1 MLQHLNIEN
10 YTLIKHLS
18 IDFEDGFSVITGET
32 GAGKSILLGAL
43 ALLSGQR
50 ADTSLLF
57 DKTKKSIIEA
67 EFRITDYELKDFFDE
82 NDLDY
87 DEVCIIRREITPQ
100 AKSRSFINDTP
111 VSLSILKKIGEF
123 LMDIHL
129 QNTNL
134 LLQNK
139 EFQLKLIDQ
148 YAGLQ
153 KETSEFKALY
163 KKYLALQKEYQ
174 LLFNNVSSQDKD
186 YWEFLYKELEEANL
200 QSGEQQELEHEL
212 GLLSNAEEIK
222 QQLYAVAYHF
232 AEGDTNLLS
241 LLQENVNRLLQI
253 SKYDEGIE
261 ELSKRLQSQII
272 ELKDIVFEI
281 HKINENTQHNPQR
294 IEQINQRLDVLYTL
308 QQKHKVSTEAD
319 LMAIQNHLA
328 EVLER
333 IEHAEEEKQHMLLQ
347 IENEKQILYQKATL
361 LSDKRK
367 AVLKKMETDLQH
379 VLQVLH
385 MPSAHFDIRMEK
397 SEHFHAAGL
406 DKVVF
411 WFTANPGTEM
421 QTLEKSASGGELS
434 RVMLALKSLI
444 SEKNVLPTII
454 FDEIDSGVSGEI
466 SAKMG
471 KVMQKLATYSQIIAI
486 SHVPQI
492 AAKAK
497 NHYVVF
503 KEVIKGETYSNIK
516 KLTHLEHISEI
527 AKMISNE
534 KITESSLSAAKQL
547 ING

>member
-57 DKTKKSIIEA
+57 DKAKKSIIEA

-385 MPSAHFDIRMEK
+385 MPSAHFDIWMEK

>member
-385 MPSAHFDIRMEK
+385 MPSAHFDIWMEK

>member
-57 DKTKKSIIEA
+57 DKAKKSIIEA

-385 MPSAHFDIRMEK
+385 MPSAHFDIWMEK

-421 QTLEKSASGGELS
+421 QTLEKSA
-434 RVMLALKSLI
+434 ALQS
-444 SEKNVLPTII
+444 
-454 FDEIDSGVSGEI
+454 
-466 SAKMG
+466 
-471 KVMQKLATYSQIIAI
+471 
-486 SHVPQI
+486 
-492 AAKAK
+492 
-497 NHYVVF
+497 
-503 KEVIKGETYSNIK
+503 
-516 KLTHLEHISEI
+516 
-527 AKMISNE
+527 
-534 KITESSLSAAKQL
+534 
-547 ING
+547 

>member
-1 MLQHLNIEN
+1 
-10 YTLIKHLS
+10 
-18 IDFEDGFSVITGET
+18 
-32 GAGKSILLGAL
+32 
-43 ALLSGQR
+43 
-50 ADTSLLF
+50 
-57 DKTKKSIIEA
+57 
-67 EFRITDYELKDFFDE
+67 
-82 NDLDY
+82 
-87 DEVCIIRREITPQ
+87 
-100 AKSRSFINDTP
+100 
-111 VSLSILKKIGEF
+111 
-123 LMDIHL
+123 
-129 QNTNL
+129 
-134 LLQNK
+134 
-139 EFQLKLIDQ
+139 
-148 YAGLQ
+148 
-153 KETSEFKALY
+153 
-163 KKYLALQKEYQ
+163 
-174 LLFNNVSSQDKD
+174 
-186 YWEFLYKELEEANL
+186 LEEANL

-308 QQKHKVSTEAD
+308 QQKHKVSAEAD

>member
-57 DKTKKSIIEA
+57 DKAKKSIIEA

-308 QQKHKVSTEAD
+308 QQKHKVSPEAD

-385 MPSAHFDIRMEK
+385 MPSAHFDIWMEK